1 MALILLQL
9 QKPSRHHALWQT
21 LSLEFAESAKATIC
35 PSVVNIL
42 RNSKP
47 EATQNITQQQLAA
60 VQTLQQDPTVT
71 VMPADK
77 GKAVV
82 VMDTVEYREKV
93 HILLSDEDTYTKIT
107 DKRRNPTSWVEKD
120 RNNLLSEIKSCSSTH
135 DQNFQFHV
143 LASI

>member
-1 MALILLQL
+1 M
-9 QKPSRHHALWQT
+9 
-21 LSLEFAESAKATIC
+21 
-35 PSVVNIL
+35 N
-42 RNSKP
+42 NKP
-47 EATQNITQQQLAA
+47 EATQNITQQQFAA

-71 VMPADK
+71 VVPADK

-93 HILLSDEDTYTKIT
+93 HTLLSDEDTYTKIT